1 MIKDPLVRRFIS
13 ASFFAA
19 AFVWV
24 AVRYFYVDW
33 DVIGVFFGFC
43 VVFVLGSI
51 VIGFILAPVVR
62 LFRRKPPLL
71 TQLEIAQLE
80 ASRDSGNKDTGDKD
94 LP

>member
-13 ASFFAA
+13 ASFFSA

-24 AVRYFYVDW
+24 AVEFFYVDW
-33 DVIGVFFGFC
+33 EVIGVFFGFC

-51 VIGFILAPVVR
+51 VIGFVLAPAIR

-71 TQLEIAQLE
+71 AQLE
-80 ASRDSGNKDTGDKD
+80 ASRDGEQDGENRDAGDQD